1 MKLSNPVTLQPSAYK
16 DKDGNIILPDP
27 VVYTELDVSYIYR
40 PKSKSI
46 YAQISGIP
54 GILTLT
60 TSDSLDYLNSLSLK
74 DLQELLQIK
83 LINNPQATLQSLFP
97 KTMESDPDGPG
108 SILSNLLSYIGITS
122 APNCSCK
129 RHAIEMNERGPDWC
143 EQNIDTI
150 LGWLKEESK
159 KRSLPFVESVARLIV
174 LRAIKLSRKIKN
186 KKATIPA

>member
-1 MKLSNPVTLQPSAYK
+1 MKLNSPVTLQPNPYK
-16 DKDGNIILPDP
+16 DQHGNIIFPDP

-40 PKSKSI
+40 PQSKSI

-54 GILTLT
+54 GILNLT
-60 TSDSLDYLNSLSLK
+60 TNNSLDYLNSLSLK
-74 DLQELLQIK
+74 DLQELLSIK
-83 LINNPQATLQSLFP
+83 LINNPQETLQSLFP
-97 KTMESDPDGPG
+97 KTMESDPNGPG
-108 SILSNLLSYIGITS
+108 SILSNMLSYIGINS
-122 APNCSCK
+122 SPNCSCK

-159 KRSLPFVESVARLIV
+159 KRSLPFVESVAKLIV

-186 KKATIPA
+186 KKATTPV